1 MIKKKKE
8 KKHKAMTNGNRTWNE
23 ESETANLLLNIGY
36 ILRFWG
42 GRPLSSLLTMEDYT
56 QLRKYSHPNVAP

>member
-1 MIKKKKE
+1 
-8 KKHKAMTNGNRTWNE
+8 MTNGNRTWNE